1 VRTVNKFQGIVG
13 EHFVFLEETNNVY
26 VSIEAIKLF
35 IKFWENSC
43 KSADLKHLTADL
55 RNIAIASLEAF
66 SEGLILELDNSEHK
80 LRQSVNEQQAAEN
93 N

>member
-1 VRTVNKFQGIVG
+1 MQTVNKFQGIVG

-26 VSIEAIKLF
+26 VSIEAIKPF

>member
-1 VRTVNKFQGIVG
+1 MQTVNKFQGIVG

-26 VSIEAIKLF
+26 VSIEAIKPF

-43 KSADLKHLTADL
+43 KSANLEYLKPDVRGTVITA
-55 RNIAIASLEAF
+55 LEAF

-80 LRQSVNEQQAAEN
+80 LRQSVNAQLAMEN